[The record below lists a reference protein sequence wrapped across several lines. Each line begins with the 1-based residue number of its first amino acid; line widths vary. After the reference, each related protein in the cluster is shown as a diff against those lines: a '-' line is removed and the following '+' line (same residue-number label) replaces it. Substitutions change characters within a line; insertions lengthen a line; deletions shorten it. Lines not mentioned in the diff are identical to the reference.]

1 MVWHWSYIYHICISI
16 LGREDT
22 IWVFWTRIT
31 LFWNVSCEAKIHCFH
46 LVVLSSLKSENLFWC
61 WRKNIRKMYF
71 LKHIQLK
78 WAACYLAYNDQVN
91 VVCKAVIFL
100 IDLTLRILEFL
111 QWYQELGLVIFL
123 FSLSKNSKKLFI
135 LPTDIHWVH
144 THTCMCL
151 PAHMFTQTAYP
162 CENRNLVFW
171 CPLQKILRAKPFR
184 PGK

>member
-1 MVWHWSYIYHICISI
+1 MYFYFRKRRYYLSI
-16 LGREDT
+16 LNKNNT
-22 IWVFWTRIT
+22 VLKCKLWSQNSLLSPCCSIIFKIWEFI
-31 LFWNVSCEAKIHCFH
+31 LMLKKKHKKN
-46 LVVLSSLKSENLFWC
+46 VLSHL
-61 WRKNIRKMYF
+61 R
-71 LKHIQLK
+71 HIQLK

-100 IDLTLRILEFL
+100 NDLTLRILEFL

-123 FSLSKNSKKLFI
+123 FSLSKSSKKLFI